1 MKGIALAVALGVAS
15 GTMAPL
21 VAKAEPQL
29 LTDAQMDAVTAAA
42 GVVHLNLPTITVIV
56 LNVPDIQVIANIDLG
71 DIIVENRNVVARNV
85 ITQVA
90 VATTVGIS
98 ICGVCLGGFPQV
110 AATAFAFNSQI
121 AWPGLP

>member
-1 MKGIALAVALGVAS
+1 MALTIVPWA
-15 GTMAPL
+15 
-21 VAKAEPQL
+21 AKAEPQV

-42 GVVHLNLPTITVIV
+42 GVVHLNMPTITVIV

-71 DIIVENRNVVARNV
+71 DIIVENRNVVGRNV

-90 VATTVGIS
+90 VATSVGIS

-110 AATAFAFNSQI
+110 AASAFAFNSQI
-121 AWPGLP
+121 GWPGLP